1 MKTLLEI
8 RESIDKI
15 DDQIVELYKQR
26 MELAKQVGIVKKET
40 DKAVHDGKREEEII
54 YRLSQKC
61 PDEIRI
67 YLKEVYESIFSS
79 SKAYQNNFIHASST
93 VKSQLDEIIKNPLK
107 DFPVDG
113 TVACQ
118 GVYGAYSG
126 KATNKMFPISSVTY
140 FKTFEGVFNAV
151 EKGLCEYGVL
161 PIENSTA
168 GSVLEVYD
176 LMKKYDFYIVKSVK
190 IQIDHCLAVKKGVEL
205 SNVKK
210 VISHPQALS
219 QCGEYI
225 KKLGVATQAVE
236 NTAVGAKAVAEGSDN
251 TVAVLCSKECAIAYD
266 LKILEPNVQDSAKNY
281 TRFICITKDL
291 RVYKGA
297 DKISIMTS
305 LSHTPGALNKI
316 VSKFYSFGLNLTKIE
331 SRPIE
336 GSDFEF
342 MFYFDFE
349 GDVLDL
355 NVRNLIAEL
364 DNGSDKFVLLGTYKE
379 SV

>member
-1 MKTLLEI
+1 MNLLEI
-8 RESIDKI
+8 RDKI
-15 DDQIVELYKQR
+15 DAIDDKIIELYKER
-26 MELAKQVGIVKKET
+26 MALSKEVGVIKAQTE
-40 DKAVHDGKREEEII
+40 KAVHDGKREKEIV

-61 PDEIRI
+61 PEEIRL
-67 YLKEVYESIFSS
+67 YVKELYDAIFYA
-79 SKAYQNNFIHASST
+79 SKAYQSKFVINSSP
-93 VKSQLDEIIKNPLK
+93 VKLELDKIIANPLK
-107 DFPVDG
+107 EFPVDG

-118 GVYGAYSG
+118 GVYGANST
-126 KATNKMFPISSVTY
+126 KATEKIFPISDITY

-168 GSVLEVYD
+168 GSVSEVYD

-190 IQIDHCLAVKKGVEL
+190 IQIDHCLAVKNGAEL
-205 SNVKK
+205 KDIQK

-219 QCGEYI
+219 QCAEYI
-225 KKLGVATQAVE
+225 KKLGVKAESVE
-236 NTAVGAKAVAEGSDN
+236 NTAVGAKMVSEGSDN
-251 TVAVLCSKECAIAYD
+251 SVAVLCSKECASAYN
-266 LKILEPNVQDSAKNY
+266 LKILEPRVQDSEKNF

-305 LSHTPGALNKI
+305 LAHTPGSLNKI
-316 VSKFYSFGLNLTKIE
+316 VSRFYAFGLNLTKIE

-349 GDVLDL
+349 GDILDPQ
-355 NVRNLIAEL
+355 VRNLIAEL

-379 SV
+379 NV

>member
-1 MKTLLEI
+1 MKNLTEI
-8 RESIDKI
+8 RNNIDKI
-15 DDQIVELYKQR
+15 DDQIIELYKER
-26 MELAKQVGIVKKET
+26 MALSKEVGLIKAQTET
-40 DKAVHDGKREEEII
+40 AVHDGKREKEIV

-61 PDEIRI
+61 PEEIRL
-67 YLKEVYESIFSS
+67 YVKELYDAIFYS
-79 SKAYQNNFIHASST
+79 SKAYQSKFTVNNSP
-93 VKSQLDEIIKNPLK
+93 VKAEIDKIIENPLE

-118 GVYGAYSG
+118 GVYGANSG
-126 KATNKMFPISSVTY
+126 KAAEKIFPISDITY

-176 LMKKYDFYIVKSVK
+176 LMRKYDFHIVKSVR
-190 IQIDHCLAVKKGVEL
+190 IQIDHCLAVKQGAEL
-205 SNVKK
+205 KDIK
-210 VISHPQALS
+210 TIISHSQALS
-219 QCGEYI
+219 QCAEFV
-225 KKLGVATQAVE
+225 KKLGVKAESVE
-236 NTAVGAKAVAEGSDN
+236 NTAVGAKLVSEGNDL
-251 TVAVLCSKECAIAYD
+251 TVGVLCSKECATNYG
-266 LKILEPNVQDSAKNY
+266 LKIVEPRVQNSEKNF
-281 TRFICITKDL
+281 TRFICISKKL
-291 RVYKGA
+291 KIYKGA

-305 LSHTPGALNKI
+305 LAHTPGSLNKI
-316 VSKFYSFGLNLTKIE
+316 VSRFYAFGLNLTKIE

-349 GDVLDL
+349 GDILDPQ
-355 NVRNLIAEL
+355 VRNLIAEL

-379 SV
+379 SI

>member
-1 MKTLLEI
+1 M
-8 RESIDKI
+8 
-15 DDQIVELYKQR
+15 
-26 MELAKQVGIVKKET
+26 
-40 DKAVHDGKREEEII
+40 
-54 YRLSQKC
+54 
-61 PDEIRI
+61 
-67 YLKEVYESIFSS
+67 
-79 SKAYQNNFIHASST
+79 
-93 VKSQLDEIIKNPLK
+93 
-107 DFPVDG
+107 
-113 TVACQ
+113 
-118 GVYGAYSG
+118 
-126 KATNKMFPISSVTY
+126 
-140 FKTFEGVFNAV
+140 
-151 EKGLCEYGVL
+151 
-161 PIENSTA
+161 
-168 GSVLEVYD
+168 
-176 LMKKYDFYIVKSVK
+176 
-190 IQIDHCLAVKKGVEL
+190 
-205 SNVKK
+205 
-210 VISHPQALS
+210 
-219 QCGEYI
+219 
-225 KKLGVATQAVE
+225 
-236 NTAVGAKAVAEGSDN
+236 VAEGNDY
-251 TVAVLCSKECAIAYD
+251 TVAVLCSKESAIAYD
-266 LKILEPNVQDSAKNY
+266 LKILEPSVQDSDKNY

>member
-1 MKTLLEI
+1 MSNLTEI
-8 RESIDKI
+8 RQRIDEI
-15 DDQIVELYKQR
+15 DNELIKLYKKR
-26 MELAKQVGIVKKET
+26 MELSKEIGVVKKQT
-40 DKAVHDGKREEEII
+40 SKAVHDGNREKEIV

-61 PDEIRI
+61 PEDIRL
-67 YLKEVYESIFSS
+67 YVKELYDTIFYT
-79 SKAYQNNFIHASST
+79 SKAYQSKFVENSSP
-93 VKSQLDEIIKNPLK
+93 VKQQIDEIIKNPLK
-107 DFPVDG
+107 EFPVDG

-126 KATNKMFPISSVTY
+126 KATDKIFPISNITY

-176 LMKKYDFYIVKSVK
+176 LMRKYDFHIVKSVK
-190 IQIDHCLAVKKGVEL
+190 IQIDHCLAVKNGAEL
-205 SNVKK
+205 KDIKRV
-210 VISHPQALS
+210 VSHSQALS
-219 QCGEYI
+219 QCAEYL
-225 KKLGVATQAVE
+225 KKLGVKAESVE
-236 NTAVGAKAVAEGSDN
+236 NTAVGAKMIAESEDR
-251 TVAVLCSKECAIAYD
+251 TVAVLCSKECATAYN
-266 LKILEPNVQDSAKNY
+266 LKILEPRVQDSEKNF

-291 RVYKGA
+291 RIYKGA

-305 LSHTPGALNKI
+305 LAHTPGSLNKI
-316 VSKFYSFGLNLTKIE
+316 VSRFYAFGLNLTKIE

-349 GDVLDL
+349 GDILDPQ
-355 NVRNLIAEL
+355 VRNLIAEL

>member
-1 MKTLLEI
+1 MNSLLEI

-15 DDQIVELYKQR
+15 DDQIVELFKER
-26 MELAKQVGIVKKET
+26 MQLAKQVGVIKKET
-40 DKAVHDGKREEEII
+40 DKAVHDGKREEEIV

-61 PDEIRI
+61 PEDIRL
-67 YLKEVYESIFSS
+67 YLKEVYESIFNS
-79 SKAYQNNFIHASST
+79 SKAYQNKFIKAHSP
-93 VKSQLDEIIKNPLK
+93 VKAELDKIIENPLK

-176 LMKKYDFYIVKSVK
+176 LMKKYDFHIVKSVK

-205 SNVKK
+205 SAVKK
-210 VISHPQALS
+210 VISHSQALS
-219 QCGEYI
+219 QCAEYI
-225 KKLGVATQAVE
+225 KKLGVITEAVE
-236 NTAVGAKAVAEGSDN
+236 NTAVGAKMVAEGNDY
-251 TVAVLCSKECAIAYD
+251 TVAVLCSKESAIAYD
-266 LKILEPNVQDSAKNY
+266 LKILEPSVQDSDKNY

-316 VSKFYSFGLNLTKIE
+316 VSKFYSFGLNHTKIE

>member
-1 MKTLLEI
+1 MNLLEI
-8 RESIDKI
+8 RDKI
-15 DDQIVELYKQR
+15 DAIDDKIIELYKER
-26 MELAKQVGIVKKET
+26 MALSKEVGVIKAQTE
-40 DKAVHDGKREEEII
+40 KAVHDGKREKEIV

-61 PDEIRI
+61 PEEIRL
-67 YLKEVYESIFSS
+67 YVKELYDAIFYA
-79 SKAYQNNFIHASST
+79 SKAYQSKFVINSSP
-93 VKSQLDEIIKNPLK
+93 VKCELDKIIESPLK
-107 DFPVDG
+107 EFPVDG

-118 GVYGAYSG
+118 GVYGANST
-126 KATNKMFPISSVTY
+126 KATEKIFPISDITY

-168 GSVLEVYD
+168 GSVSEVYD
-176 LMKKYDFYIVKSVK
+176 LMKKYDFHIVKSVK
-190 IQIDHCLAVKKGVEL
+190 IQIDHCLAVKNGVEL
-205 SNVKK
+205 KDIK
-210 VISHPQALS
+210 TVISHPQALS
-219 QCGEYI
+219 QCAEYI
-225 KKLGVATQAVE
+225 KKLGVRAENVE
-236 NTAVGAKAVAEGSDN
+236 NTAVGAKMVSEGSDN
-251 TVAVLCSKECAIAYD
+251 SVAVLCSKECANAYN
-266 LKILEPNVQDSAKNY
+266 LKILEPRVQDSEKNF

-305 LSHTPGALNKI
+305 LAHTPGSLNKI
-316 VSKFYSFGLNLTKIE
+316 VSRFYAFGLNLTKIE

-349 GDVLDL
+349 GDILDPQ
-355 NVRNLIAEL
+355 VRNLIAEL

-379 SV
+379 NV

>member
-1 MKTLLEI
+1 MKNLTDIRKEI
-8 RESIDKI
+8 DVI
-15 DDQIVELYKQR
+15 DDKIVELFKERMQLSKEVGVIKAKTEKSVLDGQR
-26 MELAKQVGIVKKET
+26 EKEIV
-40 DKAVHDGKREEEII
+40 

-61 PDEIRI
+61 PEDIRL
-67 YLKEVYESIFSS
+67 YVKELYDAIFYA
-79 SKAYQNNFIHASST
+79 SKAYQSKFVTTTSS
-93 VKSQLDEIIKNPLK
+93 VKKALDEIIKIPLK

-118 GVYGAYSG
+118 GVYGANSG
-126 KATNKMFPISSVTY
+126 RAAEKLFPISDITY

-151 EKGLCEYGVL
+151 DKGLCEFGVL

-176 LMKKYDFYIVKSVK
+176 LMKKYDFHIVKSVK
-190 IQIDHCLAVKKGVEL
+190 IQIDHCLAVKSGVD
-205 SNVKK
+205 VKDIKK
-210 VISHPQALS
+210 VISHQQALS
-219 QCGEYI
+219 QCSEYI
-225 KKLGVATQAVE
+225 KKLGYKAEAVE
-236 NTAVGAKAVAEGSDN
+236 NTAVGAKIVSESNDNSIAVI
-251 TVAVLCSKECAIAYD
+251 CSKDCAIAYG
-266 LKILEPNVQDSAKNY
+266 LKIVELSVQNSQKNF

-305 LSHTPGALNKI
+305 LAHTPGALNKI
-316 VSKFYSFGLNLTKIE
+316 VSRFYAFGLNLTKIE

-336 GSDFEF
+336 NSDFEF

-349 GDVLDL
+349 GDILDAE
-355 NVRNLIAEL
+355 VRNLIAEL

-379 SV
+379 SL

>member
-1 MKTLLEI
+1 MNNLIEI
-8 RESIDKI
+8 REKIDQI
-15 DDQIVELYKQR
+15 DDQLIELYKER
-26 MELAKQVGIVKKET
+26 MALSKQVGVIKAKTE
-40 DKAVHDGKREEEII
+40 KAVHDGKREKEIV

-61 PDEIRI
+61 PEDIRL
-67 YLKEVYESIFSS
+67 YVKELYDTIFYA
-79 SKAYQNNFIHASST
+79 SKAYQSKFVET
-93 VKSQLDEIIKNPLK
+93 VSPVKNELDEIIKNPLK
-107 DFPVDG
+107 EFPVDG

-118 GVYGAYSG
+118 GVYGANSG
-126 KATNKMFPISSVTY
+126 KAAEKIFPISDITY

-168 GSVLEVYD
+168 GSVSEVYD
-176 LMKKYDFYIVKSVK
+176 LMKKYDFHIVKSVK
-190 IQIDHCLAVKKGVEL
+190 IQIDHCLAVKCGTEL
-205 SNVKK
+205 KDIK
-210 VISHPQALS
+210 TVISHPQALT
-219 QCGEYI
+219 QCSEYI
-225 KKLGVATQAVE
+225 KKLNVKTEGVE
-236 NTAVGAKAVAEGSDN
+236 NTAVGAKKVAEGDDK
-251 TVAVLCSKECAIAYD
+251 TVAVLCSKECANAYN
-266 LKILEPNVQDSAKNY
+266 LKILEPRVQDSEKNF

-305 LSHTPGALNKI
+305 LAHTPGSLNKI
-316 VSKFYSFGLNLTKIE
+316 VSRFYAFGLNLTKIE

-349 GDVLDL
+349 GDILDPQ
-355 NVRNLIAEL
+355 VRNLIAEL

-379 SV
+379 NV